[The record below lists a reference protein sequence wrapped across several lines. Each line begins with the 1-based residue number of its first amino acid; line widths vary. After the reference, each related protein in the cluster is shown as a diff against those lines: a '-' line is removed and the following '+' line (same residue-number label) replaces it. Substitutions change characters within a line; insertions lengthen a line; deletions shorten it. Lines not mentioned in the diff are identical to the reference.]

1 MLILQKEVSEMEGR
15 STLTPRQIRLLR
27 KFYEEGKTIEV
38 HTVEK
43 TQDELAEELGITRQ
57 ALSNHL
63 KVLKELGY
71 IRTGRGFIDLTDKAL
86 DLLGEKKGDVFVFV
100 KIEPTKRKHVYEH
113 IKELKIKKIYRVTGD
128 IDLIIEAD
136 KTKLDDILEEIASL
150 DGVKETI
157 THIVLEVL

>member
-1 MLILQKEVSEMEGR
+1 MSDR
-15 STLTPRQIRLLR
+15 STLTSRQVRLL
-27 KFYEEGKTIEV
+27 KKLYGEGKTIEV

-43 TQDELAEELGITRQ
+43 TQDELAQELGITRQ

-100 KIEPTKRKHVYEH
+100 RIEPTKRKKVYDSVKNLN
-113 IKELKIKKIYRVTGD
+113 IKRIYRVTGD

-136 KTKLDDILEEIASL
+136 KTKLDEILEEIASL
-150 DGVKETI
+150 DGVRETI
-157 THIVLEVL
+157 THVVLEVL

>member
-1 MLILQKEVSEMEGR
+1 MEIRG
-15 STLTPRQIRLLR
+15 TLTPRQIKLLR
-27 KFYEEGKTIEV
+27 KLYDEGKSIEV

-71 IRTGRGFIDLTDKAL
+71 IRTGRGFIDLTEKAL
-86 DLLGEKKGDVFVFV
+86 DLLGERKGDVFVFV
-100 KIEPTKRKHVYEH
+100 RIEPTKRKHVYEA
-113 IKELKIKKIYRVTGD
+113 IKNMNIKRIYRVTGD

-136 KTKLDDILEEIASL
+136 KTRLDEILEEIASL
-150 DGVKETI
+150 EGVKETI
-157 THIVLEVL
+157 THVVLEVL

>member
-1 MLILQKEVSEMEGR
+1 MDVKG
-15 STLTPRQIRLLR
+15 TLTPRQIKLLR
-27 KFYEEGKTIEV
+27 KLYDEGKSIEV

-71 IRTGRGFIDLTDKAL
+71 IRTGRGFIDLTEKAL
-86 DLLGEKKGDVFVFV
+86 DLLGERKGDVFVFV
-100 KIEPTKRKHVYEH
+100 RIEPTKRKQVYDA
-113 IKELKIKKIYRVTGD
+113 IKNMKIKRIYRVTGD

-136 KTKLDDILEEIASL
+136 KQRLDEILEDIASL
-150 DGVKETI
+150 EGVKETI
-157 THIVLEVL
+157 THVVLELL

>member
-1 MLILQKEVSEMEGR
+1 MNVREN
-15 STLTPRQIRLLR
+15 LTPRQIKLLR
-27 KFYEEGKTIEV
+27 KLYDEGRSIEV

-71 IRTGRGFIDLTDKAL
+71 IRTGRGFIDLTEKAL
-86 DLLGEKKGDVFVFV
+86 DLLGERKGDVFVFV
-100 KIEPTKRKHVYEH
+100 RIEPTKRKHVYDA
-113 IKELKIKKIYRVTGD
+113 IKEMSIKRIYRVTGD

-136 KTKLDDILEEIASL
+136 KSRLDEILEEIASL
-150 DGVKETI
+150 EGVKETI
-157 THIVLEVL
+157 THVVLEVL